1 MDAAELQR
9 RAGEAA
15 ESLRRLGRAVS
26 DKPVAAVLT
35 AVAAGFLLGMVLRVL
50 ERPRRVEK

>member
-1 MDAAELQR
+1 MDAAEVQR

-15 ESLRRLGRAVS
+15 ESIRRLGRAVS

-35 AVAAGFLLGMVLRVL
+35 AVAAGFLLGMVLRVF